1 MPLKNVC
8 VMPSEFRG
16 VKPKLLVK
24 KGDKVKIGSPL
35 FYDKSKPDV
44 KWASPGCG
52 TIKDIV
58 FGARRVIEKIEINLN
73 GNDALMNNEYNSS
86 EIVSLSKVEVLDNIL
101 TASPS
106 KEGLLDNL
114 TKFIPSSQFSNEMKK
129 PSV

>member
-1 MPLKNVC
+1 MRNTILISKGHDLRISGVPKNNYAELMPLKNVC
-8 VMPSEFRG
+8 VIPSEFRG

-58 FGARRVIEKIEINLN
+58 FGARRVIEKIEINKK
-73 GNDALMNNEYNSS
+73 G
-86 EIVSLSKVEVLDNIL
+86 KVRRARIFYLREL
-101 TASPS
+101 TGKKARI
-106 KEGLLDNL
+106 KELR
-114 TKFIPSSQFSNEMKK
+114 K
-129 PSV
+129 